1 MDFII
6 DRRPAGSSPVFSVII
21 ALYNAEKYF
30 RSTVQALNSQTID
43 RDALEFIVVN
53 DGSSDKSVDIAT
65 EWAKKDPRV
74 VVVSKENKGIG
85 DTRNVGLAHARGQW
99 ITAVDPDD
107 VINQEYFSE
116 ILNHMKNDKDDE
128 VALYSTRVYITNDE
142 TGQFKDSHPL
152 GQKFKGGN
160 RFVSLNE
167 EPNTIQIGATCV
179 IRRDVLV
186 KHQLKYDADL
196 KPTFEDGHLICR
208 YLCHFDEPIVGIV
221 STAHYFYRK
230 RSDNSSA
237 VQSGWQKV
245 EKFTVQPE
253 RGYLSA
259 AEYAVE
265 KQGKVPN
272 WLAMIFLYD
281 LMWYFK
287 AYNQLNSPVKWLT
300 LEENHIFMDI
310 CQKVFSYMTW
320 DQLNMLVPNAPNFAL
335 REALGVGFGI
345 ADSEARLFRWGK
357 NTDGTV
363 NWTLHAKPGIDTLE
377 LYLNGKRIEAQ
388 LDGVTQHEFYKRV
401 LMQEVAFSVED
412 GELAVFLNGKY
423 VPIGRL
429 KEPAVTLPV
438 SATAKKLNE
447 SINFKGKVFT
457 AEEKRKQRHLVEAQI
472 KNLSMGK
479 LYFEKAKNKLSK
491 SAQTSTSSADV
502 VMNQRGVPSEPYQ
515 DCWLLIDHPD
525 RADDNAE
532 HLYRYIHQ
540 EKPDVKAFF
549 VLEEGTKDYARLQA
563 EGFRLIP
570 YGSAEMHT
578 AAEVAAVVASSDA
591 VKDCMDLRVPGS
603 KGRLPYK
610 FVFLQHGIT
619 KDDLSD
625 WLNPKNIDL
634 CISVTQDEYD
644 AFVWKD
650 SKYKFRAKNVA
661 LTGFP
666 RYDRLHRLMEQKNAS
681 RSGHSVLIMP
691 TWRRDLKL
699 ALDEL
704 PAEEQDDYFLTS
716 DYYVA
721 WKRLVDQIVQ
731 TRAAH
736 PEVTKVA
743 LLMHPNMAQFKSIF
757 EKHFDV
763 DLVDPTAVSFQDEIT
778 DYTMFIT
785 DYSSVAFDCAYAG
798 IHVAYYQPEE
808 LLVADGAHS
817 WNRGYFDYEVNGLGP
832 VYMEAD
838 SFDSWIRSVAV
849 EESPDLLYTDRRNRT
864 FVYLDAE
871 NSYRTFNA
879 IKSMTE
885 ETLSSYSDRE
895 ELAILEEI
903 SEKEV

>member
-53 DGSSDKSVDIAT
+53 DGSSDNSVDIAT

-429 KEPAVTLPV
+429 KEPAASLPA

-447 SINFKGKVFT
+447 SMSFKGKVFT

-472 KNLSMGK
+472 KNLSMGR
-479 LYFEKAKNKLSK
+479 LYFEKAKGKVSK
-491 SAQTSTSSADV
+491 SKDVAATPAQPVAKQLKV
-502 VMNQRGVPSEPYQ
+502 AAEPYQ
-515 DCWLLIDHPD
+515 GCWLLIDHPD

-532 HLYRYIHQ
+532 HLYRYIHHEQ
-540 EKPDVKAFF
+540 PDVNAFF
-549 VLEEGTKDYARLQA
+549 VLEEGTKDYLRLQA

-570 YGSAEMHT
+570 YGSAEMYA

-591 VKDCMDLRVPGS
+591 VKDCMDLRAPGS
-603 KGRLPYK
+603 KGKLPYK
-610 FVFLQHGIT
+610 FVFLQHGVTIN
-619 KDDLSD
+619 DLSD
-625 WLNPKNIDL
+625 WLNPKQIDL
-634 CISVTQDEYD
+634 CVSVTRDEYD
-644 AFVWKD
+644 AFVWKN
-650 SKYKFRAKNVA
+650 SKYKFRSRHIA

-666 RYDRLHRLMEQKNAS
+666 RYDRLHRLMEQKKDS
-681 RSGHSVLIMP
+681 RKGHSVLIMP

-704 PAEEQDDYFLTS
+704 PVDEQDAYFLTS

-731 TRAAH
+731 TRASY

-743 LLMHPNMAQFKSIF
+743 LLMHPNMAQFKRIF
-757 EKHFDV
+757 EKYFDV
-763 DLVDPTAVSFQDEIT
+763 ELVDPTTVSFQDEIT
-778 DYTMFIT
+778 DYTIFIT
-785 DYSSVAFDCAYAG
+785 DYSSVAFDCAFAG
-798 IHVAYYQPEE
+798 IHVVYYQPEE
-808 LLVADGAHS
+808 LLVADGDHS
-817 WNRGYFDYEVNGLGP
+817 WNRGYFDYDSLGFGP
-832 VYMEAD
+832 VVQDASEMGKNIVDFLGNSSQNNIYEK
-838 SFDSWIRSVAV
+838 
-849 EESPDLLYTDRRNRT
+849 RRQET
-864 FVYLDAE
+864 YAYFDAE
-871 NSYRTFNA
+871 NSRRVFDS
-879 IKSMTE
+879 I
-885 ETLSSYSDRE
+885 
-895 ELAILEEI
+895 ILMLEDKFI
-903 SEKEV
+903 RYFDKKI